1 MSKAERAGSEL
12 LCSRVETDCLAFVRA
27 HQAEYPAV
35 AADMRQR
42 EAALDNLLQ
51 YDYFRPRHEQYDFNA
66 EMPSFQ
72 ILLRARNLHAYRF
85 VSGEVEA
92 AQRGLCRDLV
102 LGRRLIHSRG
112 SLLGSVI
119 AARLIERDVTLLAQM
134 HAELPPEAPWPALCD
149 ELQTLPPQELALCP
163 LMYGEWLGFQ
173 QSMTADNVKAMAAAD
188 GADEALY
195 LILEQQKVAQDLH
208 EKAKYCAPPILAA
221 IEQDELRLPQ
231 RDRWPRYCSLLNP
244 LCRLSEPDK
253 HDYQAT
259 LLNTNH
265 YLRALAI
272 LRDPAA
278 PLPQGYRLENGQL
291 HFCRHPERKEEGMQ
305 AIALPLPGSHQHG
318 CQPKQ
323 TEHTLPISALT
334 LRVYRLAIISLL
346 GTAHPPE
353 AFMTA
358 HSPKI
363 LLVHGLFMRATMMM
377 PLATRLRRQG
387 FVCLALTYPT
397 RQQTLHDSV
406 AQHLPRIQDFAADAP
421 LYAVGHSLGGLYLR
435 HLLAAWPE
443 GLAHSRVV
451 TLGTPHLGS
460 KVGAYFRER
469 GWRRSIIGHCW
480 EAGLDG
486 SAPPWDPAIP
496 LLSIAGTKSFG
507 IGSTLRLFAADEPN
521 DGTVAVAETE
531 LPEAAAYHRLP
542 TTHTAL
548 QFDSDAAQLVNA
560 WFRNVSLPRTTLAVT
575 EK

>member
-1 MSKAERAGSEL
+1 
-12 LCSRVETDCLAFVRA
+12 
-27 HQAEYPAV
+27 
-35 AADMRQR
+35 
-42 EAALDNLLQ
+42 
-51 YDYFRPRHEQYDFNA
+51 
-66 EMPSFQ
+66 
-72 ILLRARNLHAYRF
+72 
-85 VSGEVEA
+85 
-92 AQRGLCRDLV
+92 
-102 LGRRLIHSRG
+102 
-112 SLLGSVI
+112 
-119 AARLIERDVTLLAQM
+119 
-134 HAELPPEAPWPALCD
+134 
-149 ELQTLPPQELALCP
+149 
-163 LMYGEWLGFQ
+163 
-173 QSMTADNVKAMAAAD
+173 MTA
-188 GADEALY
+188 
-195 LILEQQKVAQDLH
+195 
-208 EKAKYCAPPILAA
+208 P
-221 IEQDELRLPQ
+221 
-231 RDRWPRYCSLLNP
+231 
-244 LCRLSEPDK
+244 
-253 HDYQAT
+253 
-259 LLNTNH
+259 
-265 YLRALAI
+265 
-272 LRDPAA
+272 
-278 PLPQGYRLENGQL
+278 
-291 HFCRHPERKEEGMQ
+291 
-305 AIALPLPGSHQHG
+305 
-318 CQPKQ
+318 
-323 TEHTLPISALT
+323 
-334 LRVYRLAIISLL
+334 
-346 GTAHPPE
+346 
-353 AFMTA
+353 
-358 HSPKI
+358 SPKI

-435 HLLAAWPE
+435 HLLATWPE

-560 WFRNVSLPRTTLAVT
+560 WFRNVSPPRAALAVT